1 MPLTIARLSLTLTLA
16 LLLGCSQ
23 RAPSGPMAATTPTP
37 VADPVIV
44 ATKRAEPPPRSAT
57 RLPIDG
63 AIIAAGRM
71 SMPRAVHTA
80 TLLPDGSV
88 LIAGGCT
95 LDSCELGEGGA
106 SAELYD
112 PGTRS
117 FERTGPMA
125 GERNGHTATLLPN
138 GDVLLAGGWG
148 PGGVLASA
156 ETYDSDAGAF
166 SPTGSMGVGRGGFTA
181 TALRDGRVLVAGG
194 YDGTRSIASAE
205 LYDPRTG
212 AFAPTG
218 RLRTPR
224 SAHTAALLSDGRV
237 LIAGGI
243 DDRDRVLGS
252 AELYDPRTG
261 EFSRTGSMAAVR
273 CKHAAVALRDGR
285 ALVLGGSDAADARA
299 THASAELWDPATG
312 AFSPTGSMRQERF
325 KLPDAVAVLGT
336 GAVLVGG
343 GGERG
348 EVYDPETETFRA
360 VEGNLGAAW
369 AFATATPLPDGGVL
383 IVGGYDAGIQLTDR
397 AWVYAPDGMDVASVV
412 RSSGR

>member
-23 RAPSGPMAATTPTP
+23 RAPSERLAATTPTP
-37 VADPVIV
+37 VAAPTA
-44 ATKRAEPPPRSAT
+44 ATERAEPPPRSGT
-57 RLPIDG
+57 RSPIDG
-63 AIIAAGRM
+63 AIIAAGHM
-71 SMPRAVHTA
+71 SAPRAVHTA
-80 TLLPDGSV
+80 TLLPDDRV

-95 LDSCELGEGGA
+95 LDSCELGDGGA

-112 PGTRS
+112 PGARS
-117 FERTGPMA
+117 FVGTSRMT

-138 GDVLLAGGWG
+138 GNVLLAGGWG

-156 ETYDSDAGAF
+156 EIYASGSGAF
-166 SPTGSMGVGRGGFTA
+166 SPTGSMGTGRGGFTA
-181 TALRDGRVLVAGG
+181 TALPDGRVLVAGG

-212 AFAPTG
+212 TFAPTG

-224 SAHTAALLSDGRV
+224 SAHTAAPLPDGRV

-243 DDRDRVLGS
+243 DDRDTVLDS

-261 EFSRTGSMAAVR
+261 EFSRTGSMAVVR
-273 CKHAAVALRDGR
+273 YKHAAAALRDGR
-285 ALVLGGSDAADARA
+285 VLVLGGSDALDARA

-312 AFSPTGSMRQERF
+312 AFSPTGGMRQERF
-325 KLPDAVAVLGT
+325 KLPDAVALLDT
-336 GAVLVGG
+336 GEVLVGG

-348 EVYDPETETFRA
+348 EVYDPETGTFRV
-360 VEGNLGAAW
+360 VEGDLGAAW
-369 AFATATPLPDGGVL
+369 AFATATPLPGGGVL

-397 AWVYAPDGMDVASVV
+397 AWVYEPDGTVVARAV
-412 RSSGR
+412 RSLRR